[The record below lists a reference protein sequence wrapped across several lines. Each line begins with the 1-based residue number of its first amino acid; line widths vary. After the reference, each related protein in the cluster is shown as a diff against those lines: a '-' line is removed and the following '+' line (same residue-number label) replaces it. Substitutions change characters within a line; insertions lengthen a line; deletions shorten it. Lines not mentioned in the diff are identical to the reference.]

1 MRKRGG
7 ANEVIQY
14 FHTSRK
20 CSAVLRLE
28 WLWKEYLVGSQ
39 IASVTPG
46 ELASRKDQREHSTER
61 ENGGFSE
68 LIFWK

>member
-7 ANEVIQY
+7 ANEVIQD
-14 FHTSRK
+14 FHKSRK
-20 CSAVLRLE
+20 CSEVLRLE

-61 ENGGFSE
+61 ENSGFSE

>member
-7 ANEVIQY
+7 ANEVIQD
-14 FHTSRK
+14 FHKSRK

-46 ELASRKDQREHSTER
+46 ELASRKDQREH
-61 ENGGFSE
+61 
-68 LIFWK
+68 